1 MKLLEGDIDHREL
14 AELVHISRSIIE
26 NYLRYFRQSV
36 VHLSLHQG
44 LTITDLA
51 YDCIA
56 EAFSKDENNNYQK
69 LINFSKALDDDL
81 TQLPEIEIFLAYK
94 SFLTC
99 LADAQLARLYAQSDP
114 VGAKIHRNIRDTVKK
129 SDTLIIERDYRG
141 LILKPKNQTTLQ
153 LNDFP
158 REEFEREFM
167 INVDHHRT
175 IPELLEVCCGV
186 LTGQNK
192 YRTSMSVVDVV
203 QIFRKI
209 YHSDQTIEEQ
219 EVICTSEGLT
229 KFEIEQ
235 LSSEVLLALKEK
247 IFLTYLARGKVDR
260 KGAEALY
267 NTFRDMLED
276 WCCGEE
282 SKPSIL
288 EYLKAHLQIEEKQY
302 EEIYR
307 TKMEYLLKIAREEF
321 AARLMKEI

>member
-26 NYLRYFRQSV
+26 NYLRFFRQSV
-36 VHLSLHQG
+36 IRLSLHQG
-44 LTITDLA
+44 LTISDLA

-56 EAFSKDENNNYQK
+56 EAFSKDDNDNYQK
-69 LINFSKALDDDL
+69 LMNFSEALNDDL

-114 VGAKIHRNIRDTVKK
+114 AGAKIHRNIRDTVKK

-141 LILKPKNQTTLQ
+141 LILKPKNHTTQQ
-153 LNDFP
+153 LEEFP
-158 REEFEREFM
+158 REELENEILTNM
-167 INVDHHRT
+167 DHQRT
-175 IPELLEVCCGV
+175 IPKLLNVCRDV
-186 LTGQNK
+186 LIQQKK
-192 YRTSMSVVDVV
+192 YRTSIPLVDLV

-209 YHSDQTIEEQ
+209 YQGDHTINEE
-219 EVICTSEGLT
+219 EEICTSEGLT

-235 LSSEVLLALKEK
+235 LCSEVLLSLKEK

-260 KGAEALY
+260 KSAEAIY
-267 NTFRDMLED
+267 SAFRDMLED

-282 SKPSIL
+282 SKSSIFH
-288 EYLKAHLQIEEKQY
+288 YLKDHLQIDEKKY

-321 AARLMKEI
+321 AARLMKEV

>member
-14 AELVHISRSIIE
+14 AELVHISKSIIE

-36 VHLSLHQG
+36 VRLSLHQG
-44 LTITDLA
+44 LTISDLA

-56 EAFSKDENNNYQK
+56 EAFSKDGNDNYQK

-81 TQLPEIEIFLAYK
+81 AQLPEIEIFLAYK

-114 VGAKIHRNIRDTVKK
+114 AGAKIHRNIRDTVKC
-129 SDTLIIERDYRG
+129 SDSLLIAKDYRG
-141 LILKPKNQTTLQ
+141 LVVKLKDNPAEQ
-153 LNDFP
+153 LDEFP
-158 REEFEREFM
+158 REEFENEIFM
-167 INVDHHRT
+167 NADHQRT
-175 IPELLEVCCGV
+175 IPELLNVCREVLV
-186 LTGQNK
+186 GQNK
-192 YRTSMSVVDVV
+192 YRTSIPLVDVV

-209 YHSDQTIEEQ
+209 YQSDHTPIEE
-219 EVICTSEGLT
+219 EDVFSSDGLT

-235 LSSEVLLALKEK
+235 LCSEVLLSLKEK

-260 KGAEALY
+260 KSAEAIY
-267 NTFRDMLED
+267 TAFRDMLED

-282 SKPSIL
+282 SKSSIFH
-288 EYLKAHLQIEEKQY
+288 YLKDHLHIDEKQY
-302 EEIYR
+302 EEVYR

>member
-1 MKLLEGDIDHREL
+1 MKLLKGEIDHREL

-36 VHLSLHQG
+36 VRLSLHQG
-44 LTITDLA
+44 LTISDLA

-56 EAFSKDENNNYQK
+56 ETFSKDENDNYQK
-69 LINFSKALDDDL
+69 LINFSKALNNDL

-114 VGAKIHRNIRDTVKK
+114 AGAKIHRNIRDTIKNSDSLLIVK
-129 SDTLIIERDYRG
+129 DYRG
-141 LILKPKNQTTLQ
+141 LVVKLKDNPAER
-153 LNDFP
+153 LNEFP
-158 REEFEREFM
+158 QEEFEREFM
-167 INVDHHRT
+167 INVDHQRT
-175 IPELLEVCCGV
+175 IPELLNVCREILV
-186 LTGQNK
+186 GQNK
-192 YRTSMSVVDVV
+192 YRTSISLVDVV

-209 YHSDQTIEEQ
+209 YQSDHTLIEE
-219 EVICTSEGLT
+219 EDVFASEGLT

-235 LSSEVLLALKEK
+235 LCSEVLLFLKEK

-260 KGAEALY
+260 KSAEAIY
-267 NTFRDMLED
+267 TAFRDMLED
-276 WCCGEE
+276 WCYGEE
-282 SKPSIL
+282 SKSSIF
-288 EYLKAHLQIEEKQY
+288 EYLKVHIQIDDNQY

-321 AARLMKEI
+321 AARLMREL